1 MLKKEKIDYKLVNM
15 ALIAL
20 IVCLIYWTGNLW
32 IDAVNKMIAI
42 VTPFV
47 IAFALAYATQP
58 IVLKMQ
64 EKGMPKGLAIGLLLF
79 IELAFII
86 FVGYMITNVLVGQLS
101 GLFSGISEF
110 LNELSLKDWD
120 INLSELQG
128 TLNDQFQKIMT
139 DITKYVSNGA
149 INLIGSSINFLGKVF
164 FGMAAYVYFLI
175 DMDKIRREVRNFF
188 KKKQEKTYNYV
199 KSLDIGM
206 KNYLSGLV
214 EVMIIS
220 VFEYG
225 IAYSII
231 GHPNAMLLGFLAGVA
246 NMIPYFGGIACNCI
260 AAITAF
266 VVSPGLFVRTLIT
279 FFLLSSLDSYVINP
293 TVYGKTNSIHP
304 LLTIFVMSAGS
315 MIFGIMGIFISFP
328 VAIILV
334 TTYKYYW
341 NSISDS
347 IKEIKETS
355 KQEKNA

>member
-1 MLKKEKIDYKLVNM
+1 MMNKGKI
-15 ALIAL
+15 
-20 IVCLIYWTGNLW
+20 
-32 IDAVNKMIAI
+32 IAI
-42 VTPFV
+42 LTPFV

-64 EKGMPKGLAIGLLLF
+64 EKGIPKGFAIAILLF
-79 IELAFII
+79 VELAFVI
-86 FVGYMITNVLVGQLS
+86 FVGYMITNVLVNQLS

-128 TLNDQFQKIMT
+128 TLNDQFASIMS
-139 DITKYVSNGA
+139 DITKYVSDGA

-175 DMDKIRREVRNFF
+175 DMDKIRSEVKKFF
-188 KKKQEKTYNYV
+188 KKRKQKTYAYV

-231 GHPNAMLLGFLAGVA
+231 GHPNAILLGFLAGVA

-315 MIFGIMGIFISFP
+315 MIMGITGIFISFP
-328 VAIILV
+328 IAIILV

-347 IKEIKETS
+347 IKEINKKKLFS
-355 KQEKNA
+355 FFFSCYSNFFLI

>member
-1 MLKKEKIDYKLVNM
+1 MLKREKIDYKLVNL

-32 IDAVNKMIAI
+32 IDAVNKFIAVI
-42 VTPFV
+42 TPFL

-58 IVLKMQ
+58 IVLKLQ
-64 EKGMPKGLAIGLLLF
+64 TKGMPKGLAIGLLLF
-79 IELAFII
+79 IELALIV
-86 FVGYMITNVLVGQLS
+86 FVGYMVTNVLVGQLS

-128 TLNDQFQKIMT
+128 TLNEQFQKIMA

-149 INLIGSSINFLGKVF
+149 INLIGTSINFLGKVF
-164 FGMAAYVYFLI
+164 FGMAAYVYFL
-175 DMDKIRREVRNFF
+175 
-188 KKKQEKTYNYV
+188 TYSFV
-199 KSLDIGM
+199 KSLDVGM

-214 EVMIIS
+214 QVMLIS
-220 VFEYG
+220 VVEYG

-231 GHPNAMLLGFLAGVA
+231 GHPNAMLLGFLAGIA

-293 TVYGKTNSIHP
+293 AVYGKTNSIHP

-334 TTYKYYW
+334 TTYRYYW
-341 NSISDS
+341 DSISDS
-347 IKEIKETS
+347 IKEIKETN

>member
-1 MLKKEKIDYKLVNM
+1 MIKREKIDYKLVNL

-20 IVCLIYWTGNLW
+20 IVCLVYWTGNLW
-32 IDAVNKMIAI
+32 IDVVNKII
-42 VTPFV
+42 TIITPFV

-58 IVLKMQ
+58 IVVKMQ
-64 EKGMPKGLAIGLLLF
+64 GKGLPKGLAIGILIF
-79 IELAFII
+79 VELAFIV

-110 LNELSLKDWD
+110 FNELSLKDLD
-120 INLSELQG
+120 INFNELQG
-128 TLNDQFQKIMT
+128 TLNEQFASIMA
-139 DITKYVSNGA
+139 DVTKYVSNGA
-149 INLIGSSINFLGKVF
+149 INLIGNSINFLGKLF
-164 FGMAAYVYFLI
+164 FGLAAYVYFLI
-175 DMDKIRREVRNFF
+175 DMDKIRREIKNFF
-188 KKKQEKTYNYV
+188 SKKKKKTYEYV

-225 IAYSII
+225 FAYSII
-231 GHPNAMLLGFLAGVA
+231 GHPNAILLGFLAGVA

-315 MIFGIMGIFISFP
+315 MIFGIAGIFVSFP

-341 NSISDS
+341 NSISD
-347 IKEIKETS
+347 KVEKIKETNR
-355 KQEKNA
+355 QEKNG

>member
-1 MLKKEKIDYKLVNM
+1 MLKNEKIDYKLVNM

-32 IDAVNKMIAI
+32 IDAVNKFIAI
-42 VTPFV
+42 MTPFV

-58 IVLKMQ
+58 IVVKMQ
-64 EKGMPKGLAIGLLLF
+64 SKGLPKGVAIGLLLF
-79 IELAFII
+79 IELALII
-86 FVGYMITNVLVGQLS
+86 FVLYLITNVLVGQLS

-110 LNELSLKDWD
+110 LNELSLKDLD

-128 TLNDQFQKIMT
+128 TLNEQFASIMA
-139 DITKYVSNGA
+139 DITKYVSDGA
-149 INLIGSSINFLGKVF
+149 INLINTSINFLGKVF
-164 FGMAAYVYFLI
+164 FGLAAYVYLLI
-175 DMDKIRREVRNFF
+175 DMDKIRTEVKKFF
-188 KKKQEKTYNYV
+188 QKRKQKTYNYV

-220 VFEYG
+220 VVEYG

-231 GHPNAMLLGFLAGVA
+231 GHPNAILLGFLAGIA

-293 TVYGKTNSIHP
+293 MVYGKTNKVHP

-315 MIFGIMGIFISFP
+315 MLFGIMGIFISFP
-328 VAIILV
+328 VAIILL
-334 TTYKYYW
+334 TTYQYYW
-341 NSISDS
+341 DSISDT
-347 IKEIKETS
+347 IKERKEIN
-355 KQEKNA
+355 KQEKKA